1 MTTTTIVIL
10 AVIIFIAVNG
20 EAILMYLTA
29 IEPDADIPHEY
40 PIEYPLEP
48 MFENY
53 ISIGEA
59 IKEAETARQLN
70 DIYVRIL
77 IFEGCYNNG
86 APFTSELFE
95 AYKEKENIILS

>member
-1 MTTTTIVIL
+1 MTTTTILIL

-29 IEPDADIPHEY
+29 IEPEDIPQEY

-59 IKEAETARQLN
+59 IKEAETTRQLN

>member
-1 MTTTTIVIL
+1 MTTTTILIL

-29 IEPDADIPHEY
+29 IEPDADIPQEY

-59 IKEAETARQLN
+59 IRDATTTKDLN
-70 DIYVRIL
+70 DAYIRII
-77 IFEGCYNNG
+77 IFTGCYDHN
-86 APFTSELFE
+86 APFTSELIE

>member
-1 MTTTTIVIL
+1 MTTTTILIL

-29 IEPDADIPHEY
+29 IEPEDIPQEY
-40 PIEYPLEP
+40 PINYPLEP

-59 IKEAETARQLN
+59 IKEAETTRQLN

-95 AYKEKENIILS
+95 AYKEKESIILS